1 MDEPMSRDQIL
12 VKARAA
18 RALKKH
24 RRWAEEMR
32 AAGWTCTEPSV
43 SADTRTGKPIGNG
56 A

>member
-1 MDEPMSRDQIL
+1 MDEPMSRDEIL

-32 AAGWTCTEPSV
+32 AVGWTCTEPSV
-43 SADTRTGKPIGNG
+43 SADARAVEPIGND